1 MRRFCFGSHS
11 RTKAKVSA
19 SASSRPTT
27 TLIPPQSCRRR
38 SISASTPDAVKFRVH
53 RVRREEDVPA
63 SHRNRF
69 LTPTEVAAFIEGKA
83 N

>member
-1 MRRFCFGSHS
+1 MATFLFWVAFTHESKSVGVCIVEADDYADPA
-11 RTKAKVSA
+11 TVVQK
-19 SASSRPTT
+19 
-27 TLIPPQSCRRR
+27 TLDLGMNPGRGEIQ
-38 SISASTPDAVKFRVH
+38 VH

>member
-1 MRRFCFGSHS
+1 MAH
-11 RTKAKVSA
+11 AQ
-19 SASSRPTT
+19 
-27 TLIPPQSCRRR
+27 TLDLGINPGRGEIQ
-38 SISASTPDAVKFRVH
+38 VH